1 MKDQILPT
9 LFLAFAVFFIGLINI
24 SAQEGESVGVSGG
37 GVLVK
42 GWTGQI
48 DAKEKAAGL
57 TLNSA
62 KLVKEGKALH
72 ITTGPAVTYWN
83 PRNKA
88 KGDYTISATF
98 LEPKYMTIN
107 DHPHP
112 YGITIAGNDL
122 GTDQQSYMYCAAYG
136 NGTFIVRGFGPK
148 PFQMNGRAPAA
159 DPAVNK
165 AAGVGQPVTQE
176 IAITVKGQNVTC
188 SINKKVVASYE
199 RSALVMA
206 GKLKST
212 DGIYGIRF
220 AHNTDATV
228 TNFKKTK
235 AR

>member
-1 MKDQILPT
+1 MKNQILHT
-9 LFLAFAVFFIGLINI
+9 LLVAFALFFVGLAGV
-24 SAQEGESVGVSGG
+24 SAQEAPSVGVAGG

-48 DAKEKAAGL
+48 DAKEQAAGL

-62 KLVKEGKALH
+62 KLVQDGKALH

-83 PRNKA
+83 PANVA
-88 KGDYTISATF
+88 KGDYTMSATF
-98 LEPKYMTIN
+98 REPKYMSLN

-112 YGITIAGNDL
+112 YGIMVAGNDL
-122 GTDQQSYMYCAAYG
+122 GTDKQSYLYCAAYG
-136 NGTFIVRGFGPK
+136 NGTFIVRGFGPA
-148 PFQMNGRAPAA
+148 PFQMNGKAPAA

-176 IAITVKGQNVTC
+176 IAVTVKGDKVSC
-188 SINKKVVASYE
+188 SINKKVVATFD
-199 RSALVMA
+199 RSALVTA

-212 DGIYGIRF
+212 DGVYGLRF

-228 TNFKKTK
+228 TDLKLSK
-235 AR
+235 AQ